1 MIRWLIPFDDFTQA
15 LKVAEGEQLRH
26 LLEDFW
32 ICDNGMLLKSDIQG
46 GTQ

>member
-1 MIRWLIPFDDFTQA
+1 MTRWLILFDDFTQA

-32 ICDNGMLLKSDIQG
+32 ICENGMLLKSDIQG
-46 GTQ
+46 EVQ